1 LDFHDPIKIPQLFY
15 IFEEENYEGSFQLN
29 SLSMISESY
38 VSVIEEV
45 GNARDIV
52 VLNLI
57 EEENMVLPMNGDID
71 GTLLIVVNCTAGSL
85 VEENFAKIYNREP
98 ISK

>member
-1 LDFHDPIKIPQLFY
+1 
-15 IFEEENYEGSFQLN
+15 
-29 SLSMISESY
+29 MISESY

-57 EEENMVLPMNGDID
+57 EEENIVLPMDGDID
-71 GTLLIVVNCTAGSL
+71 GTLLIGVNYTPGSL
-85 VEENFAKIYNREP
+85 VEGNFAKM
-98 ISK
+98 

>member
-1 LDFHDPIKIPQLFY
+1 
-15 IFEEENYEGSFQLN
+15 
-29 SLSMISESY
+29 MILESY

-57 EEENMVLPMNGDID
+57 EEENMVLPMDGDID
-71 GTLLIVVNCTAGSL
+71 GTLLIGVNCIPGSL
-85 VEENFAKIYNREP
+85 VEGNFAKIYNREP